1 MLDFLKKKKKVQ
13 EKSEP
18 ALKAE
23 NTTDE
28 KTSSLSGDETSQA
41 QPEEKDSASARI
53 KRGRTYEENRIYR
66 TELSERRAWNCAK
79 GLGVVSILLA
89 GALIAVLPLKEKVPY
104 VIKVDNNT
112 GLTDIVEIADTKSI
126 PTGELMDKYWL
137 ANFIRSREGY
147 DWQTVNSEFKKVR
160 ELSVPKVFEVYA
172 NQFKGNEN
180 LDKQMGPAYSY
191 KTEISSV
198 QLEPS
203 NDETGIARVRFI
215 KKKLNN
221 QSNEVER
228 ESYWT
233 ATISYQYFPNM
244 KMTEDRRMDNP
255 FGFKVLTYRKDQEF
269 SRAALEA
276 DNRKPTD
283 VVRTTTPSERQIIV
297 VTDKDHMEAIKRGEL
312 TLEEAQKEEQKKNE
326 PERPKFIY

>member
-1 MLDFLKKKKKVQ
+1 MLDFLKKKKKAQ
-13 EKSEP
+13 DKQEPELTKTEKS
-18 ALKAE
+18 
-23 NTTDE
+23 DE
-28 KTSSLSGDETSQA
+28 TSSLSGESSQSA
-41 QPEEKDSASARI
+41 EPEEDSVATRI

-66 TELSERRAWNCAK
+66 TELSEKRAWNCAK
-79 GLGVVSILLA
+79 GLGLVSVLLA
-89 GALIAVLPLKEKVPY
+89 GALIAVMPLKEKVPY

-112 GLTDIVEIADTKSI
+112 GLTDIVEIADAKSI

-137 ANFIRSREGY
+137 ANFIRAREGY

-172 NQFKGNEN
+172 NQFKGNDN

-221 QSNEVER
+221 QRNEVER

-244 KMTEDRRMDNP
+244 KMTEFRRMDNP

-283 VVRTTTPSERQIIV
+283 VVKTTTPSERQIIV

-312 TLEEAQKEEQKKNE
+312 TLEEAQKEEKTKSE
-326 PERPKFIY
+326 SERPKFIY

>member
-1 MLDFLKKKKKVQ
+1 MLDFLKKKKVQ

-18 ALKAE
+18 ALKSE
-23 NTTDE
+23 NAKE
-28 KTSSLSGDETSQA
+28 ETSSLSGNEASQNPGA
-41 QPEEKDSASARI
+41 EDNSPASRI
-53 KRGRTYEENRIYR
+53 RRGRTYEENRIYR

-79 GLGVVSILLA
+79 GLGIVSILLA

-112 GLTDIVEIADTKSI
+112 GLTDIVEIADAKSI

-147 DWQTVNSEFKKVR
+147 DWQTVNSEFRKVR
-160 ELSVPKVFEVYA
+160 ELSVPKVFEAYA
-172 NQFKGNEN
+172 EQFKGNQN

-203 NDETGIARVRFI
+203 NDETGVARVRFI

-221 QSNEVER
+221 QNNEVER

-233 ATISYQYFPNM
+233 ATISYQYFPQL
-244 KMTEDRRMDNP
+244 KMSEDRRMDNP

-283 VVRTTTPSERQIIV
+283 VVKTTTPSERQIIV

-312 TLEEAQKEEQKKNE
+312 TLQEAQKEEQKKTE